1 MEDYSLFDMHTIL
14 NIGDSV
20 KINNKKIIIFD
31 ISPTHYNPDTF
42 EPIKKFS
49 VFINSNFQVAL
60 FGPSHSNSPLP
71 YKFLS
76 TRILLLEINYKK
88 KC

>member
-1 MEDYSLFDMHTIL
+1 MEDYSLFDIHTIL

-20 KINNKKIIIFD
+20 KINNEKIIIFD
-31 ISPTHYNPDTF
+31 ASSIYYNPNTF
-42 EPIKKFS
+42 ETIKKFS
-49 VFINSNFQVAL
+49 VFINSKFQITVSR
-60 FGPSHSNSPLP
+60 PSYSDSLLP

>member
-1 MEDYSLFDMHTIL
+1 MENYSLSDVCSAISV
-14 NIGDSV
+14 GDSV
-20 KINNKKIIIFD
+20 KIKNEKIIIFD
-31 ISPTHYNPDTF
+31 VSPNIYNPHTF
-42 EPIKKFS
+42 EPMKRLKIFK
-49 VFINSNFQVAL
+49 NLNFQIE
-60 FGPSHSNSPLP
+60 HSFFTTSIVP